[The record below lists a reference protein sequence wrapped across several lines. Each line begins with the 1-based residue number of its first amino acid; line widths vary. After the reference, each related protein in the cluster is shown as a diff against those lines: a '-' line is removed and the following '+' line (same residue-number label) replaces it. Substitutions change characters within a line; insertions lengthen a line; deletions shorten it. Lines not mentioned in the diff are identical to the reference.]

1 MSSRSSFIASRCLA
15 ACLPLLASC
24 RGEPPE
30 NGPGPPAS
38 RDFEDGSRLAGL
50 FVATTAGESQQIGI
64 LDRALGVTCAF
75 VTSGDGRLR
84 CLPAGTAVLGDR
96 VDPAMF
102 VAARAAGPRRTDGP
116 VTTWQIEGED
126 GSRFQTGLYDTAA
139 GKACTALRLDERQA
153 ICLGGPFASADPRA
167 FADAAC
173 TRQVVTS
180 FDGFGP
186 GPAPT
191 AFLDGQVAR
200 AVAGRWDGPL
210 WQLSDTGA
218 CQAAERIQQ
227 ASYYEAGEVLHP
239 PRLTFAFEGQ
249 GRVKREVVRDE
260 RGQLLGATG
269 PLVEG
274 SGAGLLDSMNGA
286 PCAPLF
292 VPDGSFRCVSLSVG
306 RIQAGQFA
314 DRGCQV
320 PTVGLTIAKTFSP
333 GGGGGPP
340 GVVAL
345 LGDESGP
352 WGKITG
358 VHALGARTNTYYE
371 GSPAACQGPVLTK
384 ADAIPLGATLL
395 PPDFERLVTNRTR

>member
-24 RGEPPE
+24 GGEPPE
-30 NGPGPPAS
+30 DGPAPPAS

-50 FVATTAGESQQIGI
+50 FVATLAGESQQIGI
-64 LDRALGVTCAF
+64 LDRALGVGCAF
-75 VTSGDGRLR
+75 LPSGDGRLR
-84 CLPAGTAVLGDR
+84 CLPGGDH

-102 VAARAAGPRRTDGP
+102 VAARLAGPRRTDGP

-139 GKACTALRLDERQA
+139 GRACTALRLDERQG
-153 ICLGGPFASADPRA
+153 ICLGGPFASAVPST

-173 TRQVVTS
+173 TRGVVTS
-180 FDGFGP
+180 FDGL
-186 GPAPT
+186 GPAPA

-200 AVAGRWDGPL
+200 AVGGRWDGPL
-210 WQLSDTGA
+210 WQRSDNGA
-218 CQAAERIQQ
+218 CQAVERIGA
-227 ASYYEAGEVLHP
+227 ASYYEAGDVIHP

-249 GRVKREVVRDE
+249 GRVKREVLRDE

-274 SGAGLLDSMNGA
+274 SGAGLLDSTNGA

-292 VPDGSFRCVSLSVG
+292 VPDGSFRCVSLGVG
-306 RIQAGQFA
+306 RVRAGQFA
-314 DRGCQV
+314 DRACQV
-320 PTVGLTIAKTFSP
+320 PTVELTLEKTFSP

-345 LGDESGP
+345 LGDERGP
-352 WGKITG
+352 WGKITAA
-358 VHALGARTNTYYE
+358 HALGERTNTFYE
-371 GSPAACQGPVLTK
+371 GSPAACQGPMLTK
-384 ADAIPLGATLL
+384 ADATPLGPAVPL
-395 PPDFERLVTNRTR
+395 PDFERLLTNRTR